1 MVRLILSR
9 SATRPAKALGLTVRL
24 LRPGA
29 LPGSPEPWGF
39 AGCFPL
45 LTLSTSS
52 MPTSGTSSRRER
64 YARVACACP
73 LLYLP
78 SGPASLPNGPWRRL
92 LPQKATR
99 SVRESGARPSGAALD
114 KGADPPSG
122 GCCPP
127 TPSASGRAVL
137 SVAPLPLTGFF
148 LWLVEEA
155 VLGSPDGGLGAG
167 GQVQLAQDVGDV
179 MLDRLVRQEEVG
191 RNLLVG
197 LPMGGQPEDP
207 LLLLRQ

>member
-9 SATRPAKALGLTVRL
+9 SATRPARALGLTVRL

-39 AGCFPL
+39 SGCFPL

-52 MPTSGTSSRRER
+52 MQTSGTSSRRER

-99 SVRESGARPSGAALD
+99 PVTESGGRLTVGRGVSPRFLPPPYRRARPATLD
-114 KGADPPSG
+114 
-122 GCCPP
+122 
-127 TPSASGRAVL
+127 
-137 SVAPLPLTGFF
+137 
-148 LWLVEEA
+148 EA
-155 VLGSPDGGLGAG
+155 
-167 GQVQLAQDVGDV
+167 
-179 MLDRLVRQEEVG
+179 
-191 RNLLVG
+191 
-197 LPMGGQPEDP
+197 
-207 LLLLRQ
+207 